1 MRPGDLAAS
10 PGLVIH
16 PILKRTQ
23 TPGIL
28 DRLRGCDMIRVEV
41 SPYRLAWSRTQAFQA
56 WYMGSNPVRGT
67 NHEPGPVPGFLLS
80 ADTPQIRYFCHPIA
94 ELVRMDAHHPDLE
107 VRAETT
113 PTWRRT

>member
-1 MRPGDLAAS
+1 MRLADLAPS

-23 TPGIL
+23 TPRVL

-67 NHEPGPVPGFLLS
+67 NQEPGPVPGFS
-80 ADTPQIRYFCHPIA
+80 YPNTI
-94 ELVRMDAHHPDLE
+94 LVRHQGPFSIERVSL
-107 VRAETT
+107 
-113 PTWRRT
+113 WGQ